1 MMLEG
6 KTALI
11 TGASRGIGKVI
22 AESFVKNGARVIIN
36 ARKDSS
42 LDEFVNE
49 LTNRYRVEVLPIYF
63 DVSDPVEVKNGFK
76 ELFNFSK
83 TLDVLVNNAGIIEEG
98 LFNMVKSETV
108 ENIFSTNTFGV
119 IYCSQYASRLM
130 IKKQIGS
137 IINIGSIVGHRGM
150 EGMSIYSGSKAA
162 LIGLTKSLSKE
173 LAKENI
179 RVNLIAP
186 GFINT
191 DINRE
196 LSKEKYND
204 WLSSIKMNRIGTPLD
219 VANAAL
225 FLASDLSEYITGQVI
240 GVNGGLVI

>member
-1 MMLEG
+1 MMLKG

-22 AESFVKNGARVIIN
+22 AETFVKNGARVIIN
-36 ARKDSS
+36 ARKDSA

-49 LTNRYRVEVLPIYF
+49 LTNQYRGEVLPVYF
-63 DVSDPVEVKNGFK
+63 DVSDPKEVKNGFK

-83 TLDVLVNNAGIIEEG
+83 TLDVLVNNAGIIEDG
-98 LFNMVKSETV
+98 LFNMVKPETV
-108 ENIFSTNTFGV
+108 ENIFSTNTFGA

-137 IINIGSIVGHRGM
+137 IINIGSIVGDRGM
-150 EGMSIYSGSKAA
+150 EGLSIYSGSKAA

-173 LAKENI
+173 FAKENI

-186 GFINT
+186 GFIDT
-191 DINRE
+191 DMNRK
-196 LSKEKYND
+196 LSQEKYNH
-204 WLSSIKMNRIGTPLD
+204 WLSSVKMNRIGTPQD

-240 GVNGGLVI
+240 VVDGGLVI